1 MQILPS
7 LHLLLQNAQYIL
19 CLHRRMANIVYNQM
33 LLIYYEPMFL
43 INGLWLYLKKLW
55 EMPDDISLNV
65 SEISR
70 IKTDI
75 GDRNSTANEVIDACT
90 PRLDKRQMILIICT
104 KEWRTNLIIPS
115 AGVKSAAD
123 AGIVKLF
130 SNVVTFCWACH
141 TVDSILMEKHLSNDT
156 IPTQG
161 SFKTCLRLLRH
172 SATFFLTAQTWK
184 FGA

>member
-1 MQILPS
+1 
-7 LHLLLQNAQYIL
+7 
-19 CLHRRMANIVYNQM
+19 
-33 LLIYYEPMFL
+33 MFS
-43 INGLWLYLKKLW
+43 ISGLWLYLKKLW
-55 EMPDDISLNV
+55 VKPDDISLNV

-70 IKTDI
+70 KITDI
-75 GDRNSTANEVIDACT
+75 GDRNSTANEVIDACA

>member
-1 MQILPS
+1 
-7 LHLLLQNAQYIL
+7 
-19 CLHRRMANIVYNQM
+19 
-33 LLIYYEPMFL
+33 MFS
-43 INGLWLYLKKLW
+43 ISGLWLYLKKLW
-55 EMPDDISLNV
+55 VKPDDISLNV

-70 IKTDI
+70 KITDI
-75 GDRNSTANEVIDACT
+75 GDRNSTANEVIDACA

-141 TVDSILMEKHLSNDT
+141 PVDTILMEKHLSNARVALKRALDYSA
-156 IPTQG
+156 ILLPSFWLHKPENLGPNLSEGFG
-161 SFKTCLRLLRH
+161 SLNNF
-172 SATFFLTAQTWK
+172 
-184 FGA
+184 